1 MRLSLIGSRAMGL
14 SLAVSLGLF
23 CIAGCSSGG
32 PAPPKLVPVAGK
44 VMLDGAPLAGA
55 SVIFVPKDQTKGT
68 GGTGITDA
76 EGKYEA
82 RHQSNKV
89 GIEPGT
95 YAVIFSKIAMP
106 DGSPIP
112 PGKNAADVGAT
123 EVLPQQLSNPSPDFM
138 TNIVTITETGGTS
151 FDFTLAS
158 K

>member
-1 MRLSLIGSRAMGL
+1 MRSSLFALRAISLSLTT
-14 SLAVSLGLF
+14 SLGLF
-23 CIAGCSSGG
+23 CVIGCSSGG

-44 VMLDGAPLAGA
+44 VVLDGAPLAGA
-55 SVIFVPKDQTKGT
+55 NVIFIPKDQTKGT
-68 GGTGITDA
+68 GGSGVTDA
-76 EGKYEA
+76 DGKYEA
-82 RHQSNKV
+82 RHSSNKV

-112 PGKNAADVGAT
+112 AGKNAADVGAT
-123 EVLPQQLSNPSPDFM
+123 EALPQQLSNPSPDFM
-138 TNIVTITETGGTS
+138 TNVVTITETGGTS